1 MNVNRDVRSQKET
14 DEMYMDHA
22 LKLAL
27 KGQGMTTP
35 NPMVGAVIIKNGRII
50 GEGYHAKAGERHA
63 EVVAIENAIEVVT
76 GATLYVTLEPCSH
89 YGKTPPCTELIIE
102 KDIERVVIAV
112 LDPNPMVAGRGV
124 KRLREC
130 GISVTVGV
138 LEKQAQRLNEVFMKY
153 IVTKRPFVV
162 YKSSMS
168 LDGKIATST
177 GESQWITCE
186 ESRKDSHSLRHIYTG
201 IMVGIGTVL
210 ADDPLLNCRMDGGKQ
225 PVRIVVDSSL
235 RIPEESRLVQTADTY
250 PLIVATTSK
259 GNEAKKRRLRAYGAN
274 VWNMPSDEQGR
285 VDLPGLMKC
294 LGENEVD
301 SLIIEGGGTLAEQAL
316 NVGIVDKMIVY
327 IAPQIIGGKDAK
339 TPVEGKGIQC
349 LSDAWKLQEW
359 SSQMMGTDLK
369 VSGYIRKE
377 R

>member
-285 VDLPGLMKC
+285 VALPGVMKC

>member
-76 GATLYVTLEPCSH
+76 GATLYVTLEPSSH

-162 YKSSMS
+162 YKSSMY

-259 GNEAKKRRLRAYGAN
+259 GNEAKKRSLRAYGAN

>member
-89 YGKTPPCTELIIE
+89 YGKTQPCTELIIE

-162 YKSSMS
+162 YKSAMS

>member
-22 LKLAL
+22 LNLAL

>member
-301 SLIIEGGGTLAEQAL
+301 SLIIEGGGRLAEQAL

>member
-301 SLIIEGGGTLAEQAL
+301 SLIIEGGGTLAEQAMKA
-316 NVGIVDKMIVY
+316 GIMDKMIVY
-327 IAPQIIGGKDAK
+327 MAPLIIGGKDAK

>member
-1 MNVNRDVRSQKET
+1 M
-14 DEMYMDHA
+14 
-22 LKLAL
+22 
-27 KGQGMTTP
+27 
-35 NPMVGAVIIKNGRII
+35 
-50 GEGYHAKAGERHA
+50 
-63 EVVAIENAIEVVT
+63 
-76 GATLYVTLEPCSH
+76 YVTLEPCSH

-162 YKSSMS
+162 YKSAMS

>member
-162 YKSSMS
+162 YKSAMS

>member
-63 EVVAIENAIEVVT
+63 EVVAIENAIEIVT

-162 YKSSMS
+162 YKSAMS